1 MTLYVVDCMNSVN
14 LFQMAYFAMARKGEV
29 SRRALWVL
37 KTRDADDADAG
48 YPKADPRWDLG
59 VPSARPFPVADQW
72 SFMWFNCNC
81 LIVDTTYDYIY
92 IHGVVLMHVVPYRSF
107 EIWDHTLHLRAFL
120 GFRTIQHIC
129 PTEQAISDGTI
140 PKWPYIVLGW
150 WIIIGY
156 PGLLFS
162 VWFEMGMGRASLQ
175 SDLHMIL

>member
-1 MTLYVVDCMNSVN
+1 MLSTAWTVWIFFRWHTLQWLEREKYRGVPCEFSKRGMPMMPMPASW
-14 LFQMAYFAMARKGEV
+14 Y
-29 SRRALWVL
+29 RAPS
-37 KTRDADDADAG
+37 G
-48 YPKADPRWDLG
+48 DLG

-129 PTEQAISDGTI
+129 PTEQAINDGTI